1 MNASSLDEDLLE
13 EVEAGAP
20 FALRAW
26 EPEGVA
32 VVLGRSNAAERELR
46 PGACEADG
54 VPILR
59 RRGGGGAVVLSPGCL
74 VVSLATTVDRELD
87 AGYLG
92 ATVALVSDAL
102 ARVAGFSP
110 VQRGTGDLC
119 LGDRKFLGS
128 SLFRRRRL
136 LFYQASLLVSADL
149 SLLDRYLA
157 HPSREPEY
165 RGGRAHGDFVINL
178 SQAKPELT
186 CDGLAEGLRPELA
199 RRLPELR

>member
-1 MNASSLDEDLLE
+1 MNAPSRDEDLLG

-20 FALRAW
+20 FSLRTW
-26 EPEGVA
+26 EPDRTA
-32 VVLGRSNAAERELR
+32 IVLGRSNAVEREVR
-46 PGACEADG
+46 EDACLADG

-59 RRGGGGAVVLSPGCL
+59 RLGGGGAVVLAPGCL
-74 VVSLATTVDRELD
+74 VVSVAKLVERELD
-87 AGYLG
+87 ASYLG
-92 ATVALVSDAL
+92 RTVELL
-102 ARVAGFSP
+102 AECLAEAVGVPA

-149 SLLDRYLA
+149 SLLDLYLA

-165 RGGRAHGDFVINL
+165 RRGRSHRDFVVNL
-178 SQAKPELT
+178 SQTRPELS
-186 CDGLAEGLRPELA
+186 CGSLAEALRPELA
-199 RRLPELR
+199 RRLPGLV